1 MDMKLRTE
9 IGTAMLL
16 LGCLV
21 SVPALSAQQIACS
34 IQRPSTDAAAV
45 AFRQGDFSKSFELY
59 SSAAKNNPKD
69 MHAIAG
75 QIRSLIQEGQISE
88 ASRLAEGSF
97 AANVTSAELATAL
110 GEIRLRQ
117 GRLAAAVDAYQTSLK
132 IDPCL
137 ARTRYDWYRLLWIE
151 SMRASAYEQL
161 RTAYQ
166 LDPDDP
172 DIQLS
177 WIERLPL
184 PERVRRIDDYLAT
197 TENIPGDRQRSLKQ
211 YAERVQA
218 ALNAKNGGCRLA
230 SHSVTET
237 SLPLQG
243 LEKDAYNHF
252 NGMGFQVSVNKK
264 AKAVL
269 ELDTGSSGI
278 LLNHDTAE
286 KAGLVRVTG
295 DTISGIGDQKS
306 MSGYWAHAD
315 DLRIGSLEFKD
326 CLVEVSDKRSIVG
339 TDGLIGADVFENYHV
354 KLDFPAHQM
363 TLSQLPPTPG
373 EQAEHG
379 APLNASGVGNA
390 TREPGPDQEK
400 TKGSTAR
407 PATVHYVDRYIGP
420 EMQQWSPFARVGH
433 QIFINGQLK
442 DKTPRLFL
450 LDSGSSV
457 SILSIPAAK
466 STGSV
471 HSDTQDS
478 LTGLSGRVANLYT
491 EGGVDLDF
499 ARLRAPLKDV
509 LVIDMD
515 GLSREAG
522 VEVSGIIGLQTLRYL
537 TVDIDYR
544 DGLIQVVYDPN
555 DGTNIHEGF
564 LN

>member
-1 MDMKLRTE
+1 MDMNLRAE
-9 IGTAMLL
+9 IGSAMVL

-21 SVPALSAQQIACS
+21 SVPGLSAQQVACS
-34 IQRPSTDAAAV
+34 IQKPSMDPAAL
-45 AFRQGDFSKSFELY
+45 AFRQGDFSKAFELY
-59 SSAAKNNPKD
+59 SSTAKNNPKD
-69 MHAIAG
+69 MQAIAG
-75 QIRSLIQEGQISE
+75 QIRSLLQEGQISE
-88 ASRLAEGSF
+88 ASELAEGSF
-97 AANVTSAELATAL
+97 AKNSTSAELATAL

-117 GRLAAAVDAYQTSLK
+117 GRLSDAVDAYQTSLK
-132 IDPCL
+132 LDPCL
-137 ARTRYDWYRLLWIE
+137 ARTRYDWYQLLWIE

-172 DIQLS
+172 DIHLS

-184 PERVRRIDDYLAT
+184 SERILQIDDYLAT
-197 TENIPGDRQRSLKQ
+197 TENIPADRQRSLKE
-211 YAERVQA
+211 YAGQLQA
-218 ALNAKNGGCRLA
+218 ALTAKNGGCRLA

-243 LEKDAYNHF
+243 VESDTDNHS
-252 NGMGFQVSVNKK
+252 NGMGFEIDVNKK
-264 AKAVL
+264 AKAEL

-286 KAGLVRVTG
+286 KAGLVPVTS

-306 MSGYWAHAD
+306 MSGFWAYAE

-363 TLSQLPPTPG
+363 TLSQLPPIAG
-373 EQAEHG
+373 EHAEHG
-379 APLNASGVGNA
+379 ASLNAGGVGNA
-390 TREPGPDQEK
+390 TAEPDSDHKK
-400 TKGSTAR
+400 TPGSAVPPPTI
-407 PATVHYVDRYIGP
+407 HYVDRYIGP
-420 EMQQWSPFARVGH
+420 EMQRWSPFARVGH
-433 QIFINGQLK
+433 QIFIDGELK

-466 STGSV
+466 STGRV

-478 LTGLSGRVANLYT
+478 LTGLNGLIANLYT

-509 LVIDMD
+509 H
-515 GLSREAG
+515 GRSEPGGGGR
-522 VEVSGIIGLQTLRYL
+522 SLRH
-537 TVDIDYR
+537 YR
-544 DGLIQVVYDPN
+544 IADTAVFNRRHRLPRR
-555 DGTNIHEGF
+555 
-564 LN
+564 LNPRRI